1 MKKASIL
8 MIIGAVLVLSLFYFP
23 LWNVTLIAPQYP
35 APGLGMEIYINGL
48 EDVREG
54 DIANIDIMN
63 HYIGMKYLPK
73 PHEMWEFSVFPIV
86 VGVMGGIGVLIGV
99 LGFIGKIKPNIILG
113 WFILMSI
120 LGILGMYDFNLWLI
134 DYGGNLDPNAIMSF
148 VDAHGNPMKYKPPLW
163 GHKKLLNFDTY
174 SQPALG
180 GYLMFVGM
188 GLVLLSYI
196 VGRKSLKKN

>member
-63 HYIGMKYLPK
+63 HYIGMKPIPK
-73 PHEMWEFSVFPIV
+73 PNEMWEFSVFPIV